1 MSYTN
6 GPKIVSD
13 RLVLCLDAGNRKSYP
28 SSGTSWSDLSG
39 NGNNGTLTNGPT
51 FTGSFGG
58 NIIFDG
64 ANDTADIST
73 IDLRTSFTY
82 ECWVNMSVLNGF
94 SFLGQGSTSANN
106 GLHIWNTSDTSL
118 RFGMY
123 ANDTDVNS
131 LTSSTNTWYH
141 YVFTYNHSSPY
152 TKNIYRNGVKQI
164 TTEIQGQSQYT
175 GTGTLR
181 IGATFGSGGSY
192 ANGRFAMARIYN
204 RILADTEILQNYNS
218 NKSRFGL

>member
-1 MSYTN
+1 MSIMAPIKATTTSL
-6 GPKIVSD
+6 ILS
-13 RLVLCLDAGNRKSYP
+13 LDAANIKSYIG
-28 SSGTSWSDLSG
+28 SGTSWNDLSG
-39 NGNNGTLTNGPT
+39 NNNNSVLSNGPT

-58 NIIFDG
+58 SIIFDG
-64 ANDTADIST
+64 TNDTADIST

-82 ECWVNMSVLNGF
+82 ECWVNMNVLNGF

-118 RFGMY
+118 RFGMFS
-123 ANDTDVNS
+123 NDTDVNS

-152 TKNIYRNGVKQI
+152 TKNIYRNAVKQ
-164 TTEIQGQSQYT
+164 TTAEQQAQSQYT

-181 IGATFGSGGSY
+181 IAATYSSGGNY
-192 ANGRFAMARIYN
+192 GNGRFAMARIYN

>member
-1 MSYTN
+1 MSVMAPIKATTTSLILN
-6 GPKIVSD
+6 
-13 RLVLCLDAGNRKSYP
+13 LDAANIKSYIG
-28 SSGTSWSDLSG
+28 SGTTWSDLSG
-39 NGNNGTLTNGPT
+39 NNNTAALTNGPT
-51 FTGSFGG
+51 FTSSFGG

-106 GLHIWNTSDTSL
+106 GLHIWNASDTSL

-123 ANDTDVNS
+123 GNDTDVNS

-152 TKNIYRNGVKQI
+152 TKNIYRNAVKQV
-164 TTEIQGQSQYT
+164 TSEIQGQSQYT

-181 IGATFGSGGSY
+181 IGAIYSSGGAY

-218 NKSRFGL
+218 NKSIFGL

>member
-1 MSYTN
+1 MSVMAPIKATATSLILN
-6 GPKIVSD
+6 
-13 RLVLCLDAGNRKSYP
+13 LDAANIKSYP
-28 SSGTSWSDLSG
+28 KSGTSWNDLSG
-39 NGNNGTLTNGPT
+39 NNNNSVLTNGPT

-82 ECWVNMSVLNGF
+82 ECWVNMNVINGF
-94 SFLGQGSTSANN
+94 SFLGQGSTSPNN
-106 GLHIWNTSDTSL
+106 GLHIWNANDTSL

-123 ANDTDVNS
+123 GNDTDVNS

-152 TKNIYRNGVKQI
+152 TKNIYRNAVKQ
-164 TTEIQGQSQYT
+164 TTSEQQGQSQYT

-181 IGATFGSGGSY
+181 IGAIYSSGGNY

>member
-1 MSYTN
+1 MSVMAPIKATATSLILN
-6 GPKIVSD
+6 
-13 RLVLCLDAGNRKSYP
+13 LDAANIKSYP
-28 SSGTSWSDLSG
+28 KSGTSWNDLSG
-39 NGNNGTLTNGPT
+39 NNNNSVLTNGPT

-82 ECWVNMSVLNGF
+82 ECWVNMNVINGF
-94 SFLGQGSTSANN
+94 SFLGQGSTSPNN
-106 GLHIWNTSDTSL
+106 GLHIWNANDTSL

-123 ANDTDVNS
+123 GNDTDVNS

-152 TKNIYRNGVKQI
+152 TKNIYRNAVKQ
-164 TTEIQGQSQYT
+164 TTSEQQSQSQYT

-181 IGATFGSGGSY
+181 IGAIYSSGGNY

>member
-1 MSYTN
+1 MSVMAPIKATTTSLILN
-6 GPKIVSD
+6 
-13 RLVLCLDAGNRKSYP
+13 LDAANIKSYIG
-28 SSGTSWSDLSG
+28 SGTTWSDLSG
-39 NGNNGTLTNGPT
+39 NNNTATLTNGPT
-51 FTGSFGG
+51 FTSSFGG
-58 NIIFDG
+58 NMIFDG

-82 ECWVNMSVLNGF
+82 ECWVNMNVINGF
-94 SFLGQGSTSANN
+94 SFLGQGSTSPNN
-106 GLHIWNTSDTSL
+106 GLHIWNANDTSL

-123 ANDTDVNS
+123 GNDTDVNS

-152 TKNIYRNGVKQI
+152 TKNIYRNAVKQ
-164 TTEIQGQSQYT
+164 TTSEQQSQSQYT

-181 IGATFGSGGSY
+181 IGAIYSSGGNY

>member
-1 MSYTN
+1 MSVMAPIKSVTDN
-6 GPKIVSD
+6 
-13 RLVLCLDAGNRKSYP
+13 LVLSLDAANIKSYP
-28 SSGTSWSDLSG
+28 KSGTSWNDLSG
-39 NGNNGTLTNGPT
+39 NNNNSVLTNGPT

-82 ECWVNMSVLNGF
+82 ECWVNMNVINGF
-94 SFLGQGSTSANN
+94 SFLGQGSTSPNN
-106 GLHIWNTSDTSL
+106 GLHIWNANDTSL

-123 ANDTDVNS
+123 GNDTDVNS

-152 TKNIYRNGVKQI
+152 TKNIYRNAVKQ
-164 TTEIQGQSQYT
+164 TTSEQQSQSQYT

-181 IGATFGSGGSY
+181 IGAIYSSGGNY

>member
-1 MSYTN
+1 MAPIKATTTSL
-6 GPKIVSD
+6 ILS
-13 RLVLCLDAGNRKSYP
+13 LDAANIKSYIG
-28 SSGTSWSDLSG
+28 SGTSWNDLSG
-39 NGNNGTLTNGPT
+39 NNNNSVLSNGPT

-58 NIIFDG
+58 SIIFDG
-64 ANDTADIST
+64 TNDTADIST

-82 ECWVNMSVLNGF
+82 ECWVNMNVLNGF

-118 RFGMY
+118 RFGMFG
-123 ANDTDVNS
+123 NDTDVNS

-152 TKNIYRNGVKQI
+152 TKNIYRNAVKQ
-164 TTEIQGQSQYT
+164 TTAEQQGQSQYT

-181 IGATFGSGGSY
+181 IAAIYSSGGSY

>member
-1 MSYTN
+1 MSVMAPIKATTTSL
-6 GPKIVSD
+6 ILS
-13 RLVLCLDAGNRKSYP
+13 LDAANIKSYP
-28 SSGTSWSDLSG
+28 RSGTSWNDLSG
-39 NGNNGTLTNGPT
+39 NNNTATLTNGPT
-51 FTGSFGG
+51 FTSSFGG

-73 IDLRTSFTY
+73 IDLRISFTY
-82 ECWVNMSVLNGF
+82 ECWVNMSVINGF

-152 TKNIYRNGVKQI
+152 TKNIYRNAVKQ
-164 TTEIQGQSQYT
+164 TTSEQQGQSQYT

-181 IGATFGSGGSY
+181 IGAIYSSGGNY

>member
-1 MSYTN
+1 MSIMAPIKATTTSL
-6 GPKIVSD
+6 ILS
-13 RLVLCLDAGNRKSYP
+13 LDAANIKSYIG
-28 SSGTSWSDLSG
+28 SGTSWNDLSG
-39 NGNNGTLTNGPT
+39 NNNNSVLSNGPT

-58 NIIFDG
+58 SIIFDG
-64 ANDTADIST
+64 TNDTADIST

-82 ECWVNMSVLNGF
+82 ECWVNMNVLNGF

-118 RFGMY
+118 RFGMFG
-123 ANDTDVNS
+123 NDTDVNS

-152 TKNIYRNGVKQI
+152 TKNIYRNAVKQ
-164 TTEIQGQSQYT
+164 TTAEQQGQSQYT

-181 IGATFGSGGSY
+181 IAAIYSSGGSY